1 MEKFGKCAIQVCRQ
15 AKTVLVEEDACLDLP
30 SPCYVL
36 GDIHGNYP
44 NLSRY
49 EQCLFKMG
57 LNLATSKF
65 LFLGDYVDRG
75 PNGLEVVLFLFAQKI
90 LAREKILGWGVF
102 GM

>member
-1 MEKFGKCAIQVCRQ
+1 M
-15 AKTVLVEEDACLDLP
+15 
-30 SPCYVL
+30 
-36 GDIHGNYP
+36 
-44 NLSRY
+44 
-49 EQCLFKMG
+49 FKMG

-102 GM
+102 W